1 MFTNPTFLE
10 VFFELAPSF
19 WIVPD
24 IGFGIEGGL
33 GVRFYF

>member
-1 MFTNPTFLE
+1 MFQNPNFLE

-24 IGFGIEGGL
+24 FGFGIEGGI